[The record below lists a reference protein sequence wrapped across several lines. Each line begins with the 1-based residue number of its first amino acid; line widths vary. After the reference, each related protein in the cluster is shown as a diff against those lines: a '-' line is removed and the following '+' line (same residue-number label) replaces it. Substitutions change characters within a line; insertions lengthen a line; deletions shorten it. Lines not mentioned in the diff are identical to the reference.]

1 MGNTLGKEE
10 ARQPVA
16 ARLPL
21 AMAALLVRLGWEA
34 ERLDCSE
41 AWSQPAAE
49 TQTSPVSVYEE
60 TTVQNGKCFCTAKWN
75 NP

>member
-1 MGNTLGKEE
+1 MGNTLGKEK

-34 ERLDCSE
+34 ERVDSSSE
-41 AWSQPAAE
+41 AWGQPAAE
-49 TQTSPVSVYEE
+49 TQKSPVSVYDYGSERKMFLNSKVE
-60 TTVQNGKCFCTAKWN
+60 
-75 NP
+75 